1 MQLYYLTSLLTS
13 RPVGFFLRAS
23 LIWIFG
29 LFYGDC
35 KYFLLM
41 LCLPGYKLTPCC
53 LVPRRI
59 ACSTQLNQ
67 NIQLKHQSDER
78 ITKMEGVQDLV
89 ERPKK
94 A

>member
-13 RPVGFFLRAS
+13 RPVGFFYAQVLDS
-23 LIWIFG
+23 WT
-29 LFYGDC
+29 FYGDC
-35 KYFLLM
+35 KYFLFM
-41 LCLPGYKLTPCC
+41 LCLPGYKLAPCC

-78 ITKMEGVQDLV
+78 IKKMIGVQDLV